1 MDGMFPR
8 LWDGHEE
15 EGMTFGELIECPAW
29 QVTTPTIALPP
40 LAVE

>member
-1 MDGMFPR
+1 MNGMFPR
-8 LWDGHEE
+8 LWDGQE

-29 QVTTPTIALPP
+29 QVTATTIAVPP